1 MLSPLFNLIANSN
14 LKQINLTL
22 TVDPA
27 SNKPVVLIQSQLE
40 VNTQHKL
47 LHPAN
52 TGQVADVYSKLAT
65 PLVVQSE
72 NIDEIDIVLS
82 QDILQF
88 AESSGVALS
97 DSNIEKVLAQLK
109 ASQTVAAK
117 SATKTATK
125 QADKKQKTPKK
136 NAAPVNVGVSA
147 SPTVTPEP
155 TPTVTP
161 EPTATEV
168 NPIAAAEKALI
179 VDEDNT
185 DINAESS
192 INNGDANEVDSVE
205 TNANVIATQENESD
219 VDVDA
224 DSDDEF
230 EALFFGQGK

>member
-52 TGQVADVYSKLAT
+52 TGEVADVYSKLAT

-109 ASQTVAAK
+109 ESQTVAAK
-117 SATKTATK
+117 SATK
-125 QADKKQKTPKK
+125 QADKKPKTPKK

-155 TPTVTP
+155 TATVTP

-168 NPIAAAEKALI
+168 NPIAAAEKELI
-179 VDEDNT
+179 VDGDNT
-185 DINAESS
+185 HVNAENS
-192 INNGDANEVDSVE
+192 INNGDTNEVVDVE
-205 TNANVIATQENESD
+205 TDANDIVAQAVESD
-219 VDVDA
+219 DDDA
-224 DSDDEF
+224 F
-230 EALFFGQGK
+230 EALFFGKVQ

>member
-52 TGQVADVYSKLAT
+52 TGEVADVYSKLAT

-109 ASQTVAAK
+109 ESQTVAAK
-117 SATKTATK
+117 SATK
-125 QADKKQKTPKK
+125 QADKKPKTPKK

-155 TPTVTP
+155 T
-161 EPTATEV
+161 ATEV
-168 NPIAAAEKALI
+168 NPIAAAEKELI
-179 VDEDNT
+179 VDGDNT
-185 DINAESS
+185 HVNAENS
-192 INNGDANEVDSVE
+192 INNGDTNEVVDVE
-205 TNANVIATQENESD
+205 TDANDIVAQAVESD
-219 VDVDA
+219 DDDA
-224 DSDDEF
+224 F
-230 EALFFGQGK
+230 EALFFGKVQ